1 MKESSGIEIG
11 SKYNP
16 KEIEKDWYSVWEK
29 DQYFSW
35 KHESKKNSQEGYSMV
50 IPPPNV
56 TGSLHLGHAL
66 NHTLQDILARYH
78 RLKGKKVLW
87 LPGTDHAGIATQN
100 VVEKQLREVNQD
112 RKSLGRKA
120 FEEKVWAWK
129 EKSGGTITYQ
139 QRQLGESVDWNYE
152 RFTMDD
158 GLSKIV
164 KKSFIQLYN
173 EGLIYRGE
181 RMINW
186 CPKDETALSNI
197 EVEYREV
204 NGKLYTFQYPLEG
217 GDYLPVAT
225 TRPETMLG
233 DMALAVN
240 PEDKRYKGYI
250 GKKAVVPFIG
260 REIPIIADAYVDK
273 DYGTGVVKV
282 TPAHDPNDFE
292 MAQRH
297 DLEFLNVMTSSAR
310 IAAEGGKFE
319 GQSREECRK
328 NILRELEE
336 NGQLIETKDIKHS
349 VGHSYRSGAIIEP
362 RLSLQWFVNVKPM
375 AEKAIKVVKDGDTV
389 FYPERWSNTYFEW
402 LNNIQDWCISR
413 QLWWGHR
420 IPAYYCQSCDHMMVA
435 DEAPGSCLNCGSK
448 ELEQDQDVLDTW
460 FSSGMWPYS
469 TMMDPGPGSDFS
481 IPGKTEELDTFYPT
495 SVLITGFDIIFF
507 WVARMMMFGLH
518 FTKQVPFKHVYIHGL
533 VRDADRQ
540 KMSKSKGN
548 VVDPLEKMTEYG
560 TDAFRFFLISILPEG
575 KDIIFDESRLN
586 GYRAFCNKIWNTA
599 RFILMNGGQPSE
611 SPSPSTEADH
621 WILSRYA
628 EALANIESAL
638 ASYRF
643 ADYAQ
648 ACYDFLW
655 KDFCD
660 SYVEIAKVQL
670 ATEDDKE
677 NTLNNLYFLF
687 NNTLKMLHPII
698 PFITEEL
705 FQFFKGENDDLLVTN
720 HWSQEASFN
729 RDHAQSFEKTLNAIY
744 QVRKLRAD
752 LKVPPSEKLNAFLKS
767 KNLDEA
773 NQRVIVNLCKLE
785 NLIESDDLPENSIKV
800 LTGIGEIGID
810 ALNFIDV
817 EAERSRIQKE
827 IQFISKGFEAVE
839 KKLSNQKF
847 KDNAPKD
854 LVDAELKKH
863 QEYSEKLERLREL
876 ENSLNA

>member
-273 DYGTGVVKV
+273 GYGTGVVKV

>member
-1 MKESSGIEIG
+1 MSNTSRIEIG

-29 DQYFSW
+29 EQYFSW
-35 KHESKKNSQEGYSMV
+35 KHESRKKNAENYSMV

-66 NHTLQDILARYH
+66 NHTLQDILARYQ
-78 RLKGKKVLW
+78 RLRGKKVLW

-100 VVEKQLREVNQD
+100 VVEKQLRELNQD
-112 RKSLGRKA
+112 RKDLGRVA

-129 EKSGGTITYQ
+129 EKSGGKITYQ

-152 RFTMDD
+152 KFTMDED
-158 GLSKIV
+158 LSKIV

-204 NGKLYTFQYPLEG
+204 NGKLYTFKYPLKNG
-217 GDYLPVAT
+217 GFLPVAT

-233 DMALAVN
+233 DMALAVH
-240 PEDKRYKGYI
+240 PEDERYKQHI
-250 GKKAVVPFIG
+250 GKTAIVPFMN
-260 REIPIIADAYVDK
+260 REIPIVADSYVDK

-292 MAQRH
+292 MGQRH
-297 DLEFLNVMTSSAR
+297 KLEFLNIMTNNAR
-310 IAAEGGKFE
+310 INAEGGTFE

-328 NILRELEE
+328 NLLKNLEDAS
-336 NGQLIETKDIKHS
+336 QLIDVKEIKHS
-349 VGHSYRSGAIIEP
+349 VGHSYRSGAVIEP
-362 RLSLQWFVNVKPM
+362 RLSLQWFVNVQPM
-375 AEKAIKVVKDGDTV
+375 AKRAIKAVKDGETV

-420 IPAYYCQSCDHMMVA
+420 IPAYYCKSCDHMMVL
-435 DEAPGSCLNCGSK
+435 DETPDSCSNCQSK
-448 ELEQDQDVLDTW
+448 EIRQDQDVLDTW

-469 TMMDPGPGSDFS
+469 TLMNPGPDSSFS
-481 IPGKTEELDTFYPT
+481 IPGDSEELSTFYPT

-518 FTKQVPFKHVYIHGL
+518 FTQKVPFKHVYIHGL

-548 VVDPLEKMTEYG
+548 VIDPLEKMTEYG

-586 GYRAFCNKIWNTA
+586 GYKAFCNKIWNTA
-599 RFILMNGGQPSE
+599 RFILMNGKASPVT
-611 SPSPSTEADH
+611 PSPSTDADH
-621 WILSRYA
+621 WIFLKYS
-628 EALANIESAL
+628 EALHNIESAL
-638 ASYRF
+638 ESYRF

-648 ACYDFLW
+648 ICYDFLW

-660 SYVEIAKVQL
+660 SYIEIAKVQL
-670 ATEDDKE
+670 ATEKE

-687 NNTLKMLHPII
+687 NNILKMLHPIM

-705 FQFFKGENDDLLVTN
+705 FQFFKNETDDLLISN
-720 HWSQEASFN
+720 NWSKKEDFDTERASYFN
-729 RDHAQSFEKTLNAIY
+729 KILNAVY
-744 QVRKLRAD
+744 QIRKLRAD
-752 LKVPPSEKLNAFLKS
+752 LKVPPSEKLEAFS
-767 KNLDEA
+767 KASDLSEENKRIIISLSRLE
-773 NQRVIVNLCKLE
+773 KLTE
-785 NLIESDDLPENSIKV
+785 QKDSAKHTIKV
-800 LTGIGEIGID
+800 LTPIGEISIN
-810 ALNFIDV
+810 AIKFIDV
-817 EAERSRIQKE
+817 EAEKARIGKE
-827 IQFISKGFEAVE
+827 IQFISKGFEAAE
-839 KKLSNQKF
+839 KKLANEKF
-847 KDNAPKD
+847 RDNAPKD
-854 LVDAELKKH
+854 LVDAEIKKH
-863 QEYSEKLERLREL
+863 QEYTEKLDRLREL

>member
-35 KHESKKNSQEGYSMV
+35 KHESKKDSQEGYSMV

-152 RFTMDD
+152 RFTMDE

-204 NGKLYTFQYPLEG
+204 NGKLYTFRYPLEG

-240 PEDKRYKGYI
+240 PEDERYKSYI
-250 GKKAVVPFIG
+250 GKKAIVPFIG
-260 REIPIIADAYVDK
+260 RAIPIIADSYVDK

-310 IAAEGGKFE
+310 ITAEGGKFE

-336 NGQLIETKDIKHS
+336 NGQLLETKDIKHS
-349 VGHSYRSGAIIEP
+349 VGHSYRSGAVIEP

-375 AEKAIKVVKDGDTV
+375 AEKAIKAVKDGDTV

-435 DEAPGSCLNCGSK
+435 DEAPDSCLNCGSK

-469 TMMDPGPGSDFS
+469 TMMNPGPGSDFS

-621 WILSRYA
+621 WILSRYT
-628 EALANIESAL
+628 EALTNIELAL

-670 ATEDDKE
+670 AKGEEKE
-677 NTLNNLYFLF
+677 NTLKNLYFLF

-705 FQFFKGENDDLLVTN
+705 FQFFKGEKDDLLVTN

-752 LKVPPSEKLNAFLKS
+752 LKVPPSEKLNAYLKS
-767 KNLDEA
+767 KGLDEA

-800 LTGIGEIGID
+800 LTGLGEIGID

-863 QEYSEKLERLREL
+863 REYSEKLERLREL